1 MECNLVWNHIPVT
14 SKSNEHVER
23 EYDLKS
29 QVRFSIKIAQ
39 NKVKLPRYYSGTP
52 LIRSPRGQKKLA
64 LLTGCFFTRKCMVV
78 LPSGSNNEVAIRRG
92 STVHP
97 FWNHTG
103 FLSILIFIYP
113 LQETLL
119 FLVKGEFGE
128 QKLQPLPPTKDFF
141 LPKRFCDLIG

>member
-1 MECNLVWNHIPVT
+1 MT

-64 LLTGCFFTRKCMVV
+64 LLTRVFFTRKCMVV
-78 LPSGSNNEVAIRRG
+78 LPSGSNNEVTVRRG

-97 FWNHTG
+97 F
-103 FLSILIFIYP
+103 
-113 LQETLL
+113 
-119 FLVKGEFGE
+119 
-128 QKLQPLPPTKDFF
+128 
-141 LPKRFCDLIG
+141 

>member
-1 MECNLVWNHIPVT
+1 MT

-52 LIRSPRGQKKLA
+52 LIRSPRGQKKLLT
-64 LLTGCFFTRKCMVV
+64 LLTGGFFTRKCMVV

-97 FWNHTG
+97 F
-103 FLSILIFIYP
+103 
-113 LQETLL
+113 
-119 FLVKGEFGE
+119 
-128 QKLQPLPPTKDFF
+128 
-141 LPKRFCDLIG
+141 